1 MKSETAGVHALLRIC
16 APHALSWE
24 DAALDEVPPDWTTDA
39 LRRLPFVVVR
49 RNSRRPGGW
58 LPVGIRG
65 SLRSQRAAAWLPV
78 SAVRTCVTP
87 RMLAAQ
93 RSWRQSD
100 SEHSLHS
107 PAVAV
112 LDQVEAIVTAHGF
125 AGAWGPG
132 GSVGAELASGVVCTH
147 AGSDLDLL
155 LYADAVLDKTA
166 AGALHAQLSALP
178 VRVDTLLEMPL
189 GGVALA
195 DLAGDADRVLLR
207 TAHGPRLM

>member
-1 MKSETAGVHALLRIC
+1 MLEAASVHALLRISG
-16 APHALSWE
+16 AQALSWE
-24 DAALDEVPPDWTTDA
+24 NAGLETMAPGWTTDA
-39 LRRLPFVVVR
+39 LRRQPFVVVR
-49 RNSRRPGGW
+49 RNSQRPGW

-65 SLRSQRAAAWLPV
+65 GMRSQRAAAWLPV
-78 SAVRTCVTP
+78 NAVRTCVTP
-87 RMLAAQ
+87 RMLAA
-93 RSWRQSD
+93 RRGWRNAD
-100 SEHSLHS
+100 SVQS
-107 PAVAV
+107 PAIAV
-112 LDQVEAIVTAHGF
+112 LDEVEAIVTTHGF

-155 LYADAVLDKTA
+155 LYADTVPDKTA
-166 AGALHAQLSALP
+166 ARALHAQLGELS
-178 VRVDTLLEMPL
+178 VRVDTLLELPQ

>member
-1 MKSETAGVHALLRIC
+1 MMFEAAGVHALLRISE
-16 APHALSWE
+16 PQALSWE
-24 DAALDEVPPDWTTDA
+24 NSGLDAMAPDWTTDA
-39 LRRLPFVVVR
+39 LRRQPFVVVR
-49 RNSRRPGGW
+49 RNSQRHGW

-65 SLRSQRAAAWLPV
+65 GLRSQRAAAWLPV
-78 SAVRTCVTP
+78 NAVRTFITP
-87 RMLAAQ
+87 PMLAAQ
-93 RSWRQSD
+93 RGWRNAG
-100 SEHSLHS
+100 SLQS

-112 LDQVEAIVTAHGF
+112 LDEVEAIVTTHGF
-125 AGAWGPG
+125 AGVWGPG

-166 AGALHAQLSALP
+166 AGDLHAQLSQLP
-178 VRVDTLLEMPL
+178 VRIDTLIEMPQ

>member
-1 MKSETAGVHALLRIC
+1 MLEAASVHALLRISG
-16 APHALSWE
+16 AQALSWE
-24 DAALDEVPPDWTTDA
+24 NAGLETMAPGWTTDA
-39 LRRLPFVVVR
+39 LRRQPFVVVR
-49 RNSRRPGGW
+49 RNSQRPGW

-65 SLRSQRAAAWLPV
+65 GMRSQRAAAWLPV
-78 SAVRTCVTP
+78 NAVRTCVTP
-87 RMLAAQ
+87 RMLAA
-93 RSWRQSD
+93 RRGWRNADSVQSR
-100 SEHSLHS
+100 
-107 PAVAV
+107 AIAV
-112 LDQVEAIVTAHGF
+112 LDEVEAIVTTHGF

-155 LYADAVLDKTA
+155 LYADTVPDKIA
-166 AGALHAQLSALP
+166 ARALHAQLGELS
-178 VRVDTLLEMPL
+178 VRVDTLLELPQ

>member
-1 MKSETAGVHALLRIC
+1 MLEAASVHALLRISG
-16 APHALSWE
+16 AQALSWE
-24 DAALDEVPPDWTTDA
+24 NAGLETMAPGWTTDA
-39 LRRLPFVVVR
+39 LRRQPFVVVR
-49 RNSRRPGGW
+49 RNSQRPGW

-65 SLRSQRAAAWLPV
+65 GMRSQRAAAWLPV
-78 SAVRTCVTP
+78 NAVRTCVTP
-87 RMLAAQ
+87 RMLAA
-93 RSWRQSD
+93 RRGWRNADSVQSR
-100 SEHSLHS
+100 
-107 PAVAV
+107 AIAV
-112 LDQVEAIVTAHGF
+112 LDEVEAIVTTHGF

-155 LYADAVLDKTA
+155 LYADTVLDKTA
-166 AGALHAQLSALP
+166 ARALYAQLGQLS
-178 VRVDTLLEMPL
+178 VRVDTLLEVPQ

>member
-1 MKSETAGVHALLRIC
+1 MMLEAAGVHALLQISQ
-16 APHALSWE
+16 PQALSWE
-24 DAALDEVPPDWTTDA
+24 EAGRDAMAPDWTTDA
-39 LRRLPFVVVR
+39 LRRQPFVVVR
-49 RNSRRPGGW
+49 RNSRRHGW

-78 SAVRTCVTP
+78 DAVRTCVTP

-93 RSWRQSD
+93 RGWRNVDCMQS
-100 SEHSLHS
+100 
-107 PAVAV
+107 AAIAV
-112 LDQVEAIVTAHGF
+112 LDQVEAIVTTHGF

-155 LYADAVLDKTA
+155 LYADAVLDKTS
-166 AGALHAQLSALP
+166 AGALQAQLGALS
-178 VRVDTLLEMPL
+178 VRVDTLLEMPQ

-207 TAHGPRLM
+207 TAQGPRLM

>member
-1 MKSETAGVHALLRIC
+1 MLEAAGVHALLQISQ
-16 APHALSWE
+16 PQALSWE
-24 DAALDEVPPDWTTDA
+24 EAGRDAMAPDWTTDA
-39 LRRLPFVVVR
+39 LRRQPFVVVR
-49 RNSRRPGGW
+49 RNSRRPGW

-65 SLRSQRAAAWLPV
+65 NLRSQRAAAWLPV
-78 SAVRTCVTP
+78 DAVRTCVTP

-93 RSWRQSD
+93 RGWRNVDCMQS
-100 SEHSLHS
+100 
-107 PAVAV
+107 AAIAV
-112 LDQVEAIVTAHGF
+112 LDRVEAIVTTHGF

-155 LYADAVLDKTA
+155 LYADAVLDKTS
-166 AGALHAQLSALP
+166 AGALHAQLSQLP
-178 VRVDTLLEMPL
+178 VRVDTLLEMPQ

-207 TAHGPRLM
+207 TAQGPRLM

>member
-1 MKSETAGVHALLRIC
+1 MMPETAGVHALLRIST
-16 APHALSWE
+16 PQALSWK
-24 DAALDEVPPDWTTDA
+24 DAALDEVAPDWTTDA
-39 LRRLPFVVVR
+39 LRRQPFVVVR
-49 RNSRRPGGW
+49 RNPRRPGW

-93 RSWRQSD
+93 RSWRKAGST
-100 SEHSLHS
+100 HSTHS
-107 PAVAV
+107 RTVAV
-112 LDQVEAIVTAHGF
+112 LDEVEAIVTAHGF

-155 LYADAVLDKTA
+155 LYADAVLDKTV
-166 AGALHAQLSALP
+166 AGVLHAQLSALS
-178 VRVDTLLEMPL
+178 VRVDTLLEMPQ

-207 TAHGPRLM
+207 TPHGPRLM

>member
-1 MKSETAGVHALLRIC
+1 MMLEAASVHALLQISQ
-16 APHALSWE
+16 PQALSWE
-24 DAALDEVPPDWTTDA
+24 EAGRDAMAPDWTTDA
-39 LRRLPFVVVR
+39 LRRQPFVVVR
-49 RNSRRPGGW
+49 RNSRRQGW

-65 SLRSQRAAAWLPV
+65 SLRWQRAAAWLPV
-78 SAVRTCVTP
+78 DAVRTCVTP

-93 RSWRQSD
+93 RGWRNVDSMQS
-100 SEHSLHS
+100 
-107 PAVAV
+107 AAIAV
-112 LDQVEAIVTAHGF
+112 LDQVEAIVTTYGF

-155 LYADAVLDKTA
+155 LYADAVLDKTS
-166 AGALHAQLSALP
+166 AGALQAQLGALS
-178 VRVDTLLEMPL
+178 VRVDTLLEMPQ